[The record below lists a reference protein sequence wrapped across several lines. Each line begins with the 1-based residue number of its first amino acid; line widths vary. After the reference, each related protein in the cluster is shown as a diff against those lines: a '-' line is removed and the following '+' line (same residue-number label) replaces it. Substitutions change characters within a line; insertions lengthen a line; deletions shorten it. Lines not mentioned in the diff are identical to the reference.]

1 MDTRDGKGESARFL
15 DDSVFNSVLA
25 SRPFAAILPNLRYLV
40 VRNQGSDFSRARQF
54 VFTLSKS
61 IKRLDVH
68 VLNMASHVENLA
80 YFLQEAAD
88 RAPNIRHITF
98 SDWCRNAAFEERI
111 QELFPK
117 FLNLESILLSSC
129 TLNATML
136 SALSS
141 LPLLNEIR
149 LRDFGENHRMED
161 VRAIDGA
168 VLGGCP
174 FPSLRFFTL
183 QTQLPSATK
192 FLSTQINLSTLVRL
206 SLDII
211 SHISVDVLSDFLELV
226 AQNCHCMTQLA
237 LFRIEDCEDLASRG
251 DPITA
256 EALKGLK
263 SMTSLETFTL
273 SSTRHFNMSD
283 LELARIILS
292 CRNLRCLRLQRD
304 PLTVT
309 KAEAS
314 TLTLNLLSILAD
326 SGEGFSLDEL
336 CLDFDIGH
344 PPCPRPLNS
353 PTLHVGK
360 LLFGYSVLPR
370 SDVFKVASF
379 LDSIIDRKS
388 FSMDLGIVSEFR
400 QRRVASIFHGFEFE
414 FEDGETGKELRER
427 RELWNLVSEAM
438 DFISET
444 RARSEEE
451 IMCLQRSNTI
461 LRMELDEV
469 KQELRNASD

>member
-1 MDTRDGKGESARFL
+1 MRTW
-15 DDSVFNSVLA
+15 
-25 SRPFAAILPNLRYLV
+25 
-40 VRNQGSDFSRARQF
+40 
-54 VFTLSKS
+54 
-61 IKRLDVH
+61 H
-68 VLNMASHVENLA
+68 
-80 YFLQEAAD
+80 
-88 RAPNIRHITF
+88 
-98 SDWCRNAAFEERI
+98 
-111 QELFPK
+111 
-117 FLNLESILLSSC
+117 LEG
-129 TLNATML
+129 
-136 SALSS
+136 
-141 LPLLNEIR
+141 IR
-149 LRDFGENHRMED
+149 LQPR
-161 VRAIDGA
+161 
-168 VLGGCP
+168 
-174 FPSLRFFTL
+174 
-183 QTQLPSATK
+183 
-192 FLSTQINLSTLVRL
+192 
-206 SLDII
+206 
-211 SHISVDVLSDFLELV
+211 
-226 AQNCHCMTQLA
+226 
-237 LFRIEDCEDLASRG
+237 
-251 DPITA
+251 
-256 EALKGLK
+256 ALKGLK

-414 FEDGETGKELRER
+414 IRRRGDGEGVER
-427 RELWNLVSEAM
+427 KKGSCGIWSLKLW
-438 DFISET
+438 ISYRRRGQGRRRKLCVFNVRTQFLEWNST
-444 RARSEEE
+444 
-451 IMCLQRSNTI
+451 
-461 LRMELDEV
+461 
-469 KQELRNASD
+469 K